1 MIAGKTLLSWCRQG
15 ILPMFDDRI
24 MGIAHGTSARPSA
37 LGGMRGHALSAPVMR
52 AAFKFVVD
60 TANRFL
66 AHDSWAI
73 ASHIALSALTS
84 LFPFLIVVT
93 ALAGFFGSEE
103 LAKETAKLLFLAWP
117 TEVADPIAN
126 EVSRVLTERNH
137 GLLTLGTLAAFYF
150 ASSGVESLRIGL
162 NRAYG
167 GIEKRPWYVLRLQ
180 SILYILAAAVV
191 MLLFAFLVVL
201 GPLIWSIILRYVPTL
216 EPFTREVT
224 LLSYAVTGIVVVGA
238 LIVAHRLLPAQP
250 LPLHRLA
257 PGILLTLTLWL
268 TGGIGFGA
276 YLHSFSGNYVSTYA
290 GLATAMIALV
300 FLYTVAA
307 IFLLGGEVNA
317 MLAEIMDR
325 RRRLA
330 RERRSRM
337 QPAK

>member
-1 MIAGKTLLSWCRQG
+1 
-15 ILPMFDDRI
+15 
-24 MGIAHGTSARPSA
+24 
-37 LGGMRGHALSAPVMR
+37 MR
-52 AAFKFVVD
+52 ATFKFIYD

-66 AHDSWAI
+66 AHDGWAI

-103 LAKETAKLLFLAWP
+103 LANETAKLLFLAWP
-117 TEVADPIAN
+117 KEVADPISN
-126 EVSRVLTERNH
+126 EVSRVLTQRNH

-167 GIEKRPWYVLRLQ
+167 GVEHRPWYWLRLQ
-180 SILYILAAAVV
+180 SILYILAGAAV
-191 MLLFAFLVVL
+191 MLAFAFLVVL

-224 LLSYAVTGIVVVGA
+224 FLSYAVTGVVATGA
-238 LIVAHRLLPAQP
+238 LVVAHRLLPARP

-257 PGILLTLTLWL
+257 PGIIFTLTLWMA
-268 TGGIGFGA
+268 GGFLFGA

-300 FLYTVAA
+300 VLYTLSW

-317 MLAEIMDR
+317 MLAEVMAAR
-325 RRRLA
+325 RA
-330 RERRSRM
+330 ERHPQPTRAVEKPRAGSRVSE
-337 QPAK
+337 KV

>member
-1 MIAGKTLLSWCRQG
+1 MLG
-15 ILPMFDDRI
+15 DRI
-24 MGIAHGTSARPSA
+24 LGIANAASVRPST
-37 LGGMRGHALSAPVMR
+37 LGGMRGHGLSAPVMR
-52 AAFKFVVD
+52 SVFKFVVD

-167 GIEKRPWYVLRLQ
+167 GIEKRPWYVLRIQ
-180 SILYILAAAVV
+180 SILFILAAAVV
-191 MLLFAFLVVL
+191 MLVFAFLVVL

-224 LLSYAVTGIVVVGA
+224 LLSYAVTGTAVVGA

-300 FLYTVAA
+300 FLYTVAS

-317 MLAEIMDR
+317 MLAEIMER
-325 RRRLA
+325 RHRLA

-337 QPAK
+337 QPAKMN

>member
-1 MIAGKTLLSWCRQG
+1 MLH
-15 ILPMFDDRI
+15 DRI
-24 MGIAHGTSARPSA
+24 MGSPHGAAARPSDV
-37 LGGMRGHALSAPVMR
+37 GGMRGHALSAPFMR
-52 AAFKFVVD
+52 SVLKFVVD

-167 GIEKRPWYVLRLQ
+167 GIEKRPWYVLRFQ

-224 LLSYAVTGIVVVGA
+224 LLSYGVTGTVVVGA

-268 TGGIGFGA
+268 AGGIGFGA

-300 FLYTVAA
+300 FLYTIAA

-317 MLAEIMDR
+317 MLAEIMER
-325 RRRLA
+325 RRKLI
-330 RERRSRM
+330 RERRARGAARQLS
-337 QPAK
+337 

>member
-1 MIAGKTLLSWCRQG
+1 
-15 ILPMFDDRI
+15 
-24 MGIAHGTSARPSA
+24 
-37 LGGMRGHALSAPVMR
+37 MR
-52 AAFKFVVD
+52 ATFKFIYE

-66 AHDSWAI
+66 AHDGWAI

-117 TEVADPIAN
+117 KEVADPISQ

-150 ASSGVESLRIGL
+150 SSSGVESLRIGL

-167 GIEKRPWYVLRLQ
+167 GVDTRPWYWLRFQ
-180 SILYILAAAVV
+180 SILYILAGAAV
-191 MLLFAFLVVL
+191 MLVFAFLVVL
-201 GPLIWSIILRYVPTL
+201 GPLIWSIILRYLPNL
-216 EPFTREVT
+216 DPFTREVT
-224 LLSYAVTGIVVVGA
+224 LLSYAVTGVAATAA
-238 LIVAHRLLPAQP
+238 LVVAHRLLPARP

-257 PGILLTLTLWL
+257 PGIILTLTLWL

-300 FLYTVAA
+300 FLYLIAA

-317 MLAEIMDR
+317 MLAELMAKR
-325 RRRLA
+325 RETKRGKAADGDQRA
-330 RERRSRM
+330 ATGRAASE
-337 QPAK
+337 KV

>member
-1 MIAGKTLLSWCRQG
+1 ML
-15 ILPMFDDRI
+15 DDRI
-24 MGIAHGTSARPSA
+24 MGTRACR
-37 LGGMRGHALSAPVMR
+37 LGPPLR
-52 AAFKFVVD
+52 AWRNAWSCPISTRHEIRFKFVVD

-167 GIEKRPWYVLRLQ
+167 GIEKRPWYVLRIQ

-191 MLLFAFLVVL
+191 MLVFAFLVVL

-224 LLSYAVTGIVVVGA
+224 LLSYARYRDRRGGR
-238 LIVAHRLLPAQP
+238 AHRRAPSASGPTPASASP
-250 LPLHRLA
+250 RAWH
-257 PGILLTLTLWL
+257 
-268 TGGIGFGA
+268 
-276 YLHSFSGNYVSTYA
+276 HSS
-290 GLATAMIALV
+290 
-300 FLYTVAA
+300 
-307 IFLLGGEVNA
+307 
-317 MLAEIMDR
+317 
-325 RRRLA
+325 
-330 RERRSRM
+330 
-337 QPAK
+337 P